1 MAPTVV
7 ETESVKSR
15 RWRRVVLMAL
25 FLVAYKLISTSKKQ
39 RFNLPP
45 SPPYALPILG
55 HHLLIKPPVHR
66 LFHRLSETYGPIFSL
81 RVGYR
86 RTVVISSSSL
96 ASECFTGQNDILLSN
111 RPCFLTAKYVAYNY
125 TTVGTAPYGDHWRNL
140 RRVCS
145 LEILSSNRLTNFLH
159 IRKDEIRRM
168 LTRLTREVNKEIE
181 LEPLLSDLTFNN
193 IVRMVTG
200 KRYYGDEVHNEEE
213 ANLFKK
219 LVADVNDCSG
229 ARHPGDY
236 LPFFKIFGGTFEKKV
251 KAVGEAMDE
260 ILQRLLDECR
270 ADKDGNTMVNH
281 LLSLQE
287 QEPDY
292 YTDVTIKGLM
302 LGMMIAG
309 TDTSAVTLEW
319 AMACLLRHPES
330 LEKARLEIEDK
341 IGQERL
347 IDEPDLAN
355 LPYLQNIVSETFRL
369 YPAAPLLVP
378 RSTTEDIKV
387 GGYDVP
393 RGTMVMVNAWAIHR
407 DPILWNEPEKFKP
420 ERFNDED
427 VHKLMSFGN
436 GRRACPGAGLG
447 QRIVTL
453 ALGSLIQC
461 FDWKK
466 VNGEKIDMTET
477 SGMAMRKKEP
487 LRALSLLVIA
497 YKFIFGYK
505 TQRYNLPPSP
515 PNSLPIIG
523 HHRLIKPPVHR
534 LFHGL
539 AKTHGPIFYL
549 RLGTRRAV
557 VISSFALARECFT
570 GHNDVVVSNRPRFLT
585 SKYIAYNYT
594 TIATTPYGDHWR
606 NLRKICSLEI
616 VSSKRLAN
624 FLHIRKEEIHR
635 MLTRL
640 SRDALIS
647 KEVELESLFYDLT
660 FNNIVRMVTGKVYYG
675 EDASDKAEADT
686 FKKLIAYIT
695 STSGARHPGEYL
707 PFLKIFGRSFEKKV
721 KAVGEAMDAILQRL
735 LDECRGNKDGNTMVN
750 HLLSL
755 QQQDPEYY
763 SEVIIKGL
771 MLGIMFAASE
781 TSAVTIEWAMASL
794 LNHPDLLENLKL
806 EIDEKIG
813 QDRLIEETDI
823 PNLPYLQNVV
833 SETLRLYPAAPLLVP
848 RLTVEDIKIGG
859 YDVPRETMVMVNAWS
874 IHRDP
879 ELWTEPERFNPER
892 FNGGGEGEKDDVRML
907 ITFGSGRRMCPG
919 AGLANKIVT
928 LALGSLIQCFE
939 WGRVNSEKID
949 MTEGPEMAMRKVVPL
964 RAMCQL
970 RPVMNKLL
978 TESKV

>member
-1 MAPTVV
+1 MFYYVIILPV
-7 ETESVKSR
+7 
-15 RWRRVVLMAL
+15 AL
-25 FLVAYKLISTSKKQ
+25 FFVAYKFIFSPKNQ

-66 LFHRLSETYGPIFSL
+66 LFHRLSKTYGPIFSL

-96 ASECFTGQNDILLSN
+96 ASECFTGQNDVLMSN

-145 LEILSSNRLTNFLH
+145 LEILSSNRLTNFLY

-168 LTRLTREVNKEIE
+168 LTRLSREVNKEIE

-236 LPFFKIFGGTFEKKV
+236 LQFLKVLGGSFEKKV

-270 ADKDGNTMVNH
+270 RDKDGNTMVNH

-319 AMACLLRHPES
+319 AMACLLNHPES
-330 LEKARLEIEDK
+330 LEKAKQEIDEK

-355 LPYLQNIVSETFRL
+355 LPYLQNILSETFRL

-407 DPILWNEPEKFKP
+407 DPSLWNEPEKFKP
-420 ERFNDED
+420 ERFNIGEGGED
-427 VHKLMSFGN
+427 VHKLMPFGN
-436 GRRACPGAGLG
+436 GRRACPGVGLG

-461 FDWKK
+461 FDWEK
-466 VNGEKIDMTET
+466 VNGEMVDMTET
-477 SGMAMRKKEP
+477 PGMAMRKKEP
-487 LRALSLLVIA
+487 LWALCSS
-497 YKFIFGYK
+497 
-505 TQRYNLPPSP
+505 R
-515 PNSLPIIG
+515 PI
-523 HHRLIKPPVHR
+523 
-534 LFHGL
+534 
-539 AKTHGPIFYL
+539 
-549 RLGTRRAV
+549 
-557 VISSFALARECFT
+557 
-570 GHNDVVVSNRPRFLT
+570 
-585 SKYIAYNYT
+585 
-594 TIATTPYGDHWR
+594 
-606 NLRKICSLEI
+606 
-616 VSSKRLAN
+616 
-624 FLHIRKEEIHR
+624 
-635 MLTRL
+635 
-640 SRDALIS
+640 
-647 KEVELESLFYDLT
+647 
-660 FNNIVRMVTGKVYYG
+660 
-675 EDASDKAEADT
+675 
-686 FKKLIAYIT
+686 
-695 STSGARHPGEYL
+695 
-707 PFLKIFGRSFEKKV
+707 
-721 KAVGEAMDAILQRL
+721 
-735 LDECRGNKDGNTMVN
+735 
-750 HLLSL
+750 
-755 QQQDPEYY
+755 
-763 SEVIIKGL
+763 
-771 MLGIMFAASE
+771 
-781 TSAVTIEWAMASL
+781 
-794 LNHPDLLENLKL
+794 
-806 EIDEKIG
+806 
-813 QDRLIEETDI
+813 
-823 PNLPYLQNVV
+823 
-833 SETLRLYPAAPLLVP
+833 
-848 RLTVEDIKIGG
+848 
-859 YDVPRETMVMVNAWS
+859 
-874 IHRDP
+874 
-879 ELWTEPERFNPER
+879 
-892 FNGGGEGEKDDVRML
+892 
-907 ITFGSGRRMCPG
+907 
-919 AGLANKIVT
+919 
-928 LALGSLIQCFE
+928 
-939 WGRVNSEKID
+939 
-949 MTEGPEMAMRKVVPL
+949 
-964 RAMCQL
+964 
-970 RPVMNKLL
+970 MNKFQAH
-978 TESKV
+978 S

>member
-1 MAPTVV
+1 MFYYVILP
-7 ETESVKSR
+7 
-15 RWRRVVLMAL
+15 LAL
-25 FLVAYKLISTSKKQ
+25 LVIAYKFIFSYRTQ

-45 SPPYALPILG
+45 SPP
-55 HHLLIKPPVHR
+55 H
-66 LFHRLSETYGPIFSL
+66 
-81 RVGYR
+81 
-86 RTVVISSSSL
+86 
-96 ASECFTGQNDILLSN
+96 
-111 RPCFLTAKYVAYNY
+111 
-125 TTVGTAPYGDHWRNL
+125 
-140 RRVCS
+140 
-145 LEILSSNRLTNFLH
+145 
-159 IRKDEIRRM
+159 
-168 LTRLTREVNKEIE
+168 
-181 LEPLLSDLTFNN
+181 
-193 IVRMVTG
+193 
-200 KRYYGDEVHNEEE
+200 
-213 ANLFKK
+213 
-219 LVADVNDCSG
+219 
-229 ARHPGDY
+229 
-236 LPFFKIFGGTFEKKV
+236 
-251 KAVGEAMDE
+251 
-260 ILQRLLDECR
+260 
-270 ADKDGNTMVNH
+270 
-281 LLSLQE
+281 
-287 QEPDY
+287 
-292 YTDVTIKGLM
+292 
-302 LGMMIAG
+302 
-309 TDTSAVTLEW
+309 
-319 AMACLLRHPES
+319 
-330 LEKARLEIEDK
+330 
-341 IGQERL
+341 
-347 IDEPDLAN
+347 
-355 LPYLQNIVSETFRL
+355 
-369 YPAAPLLVP
+369 
-378 RSTTEDIKV
+378 
-387 GGYDVP
+387 
-393 RGTMVMVNAWAIHR
+393 
-407 DPILWNEPEKFKP
+407 
-420 ERFNDED
+420 
-427 VHKLMSFGN
+427 
-436 GRRACPGAGLG
+436 
-447 QRIVTL
+447 
-453 ALGSLIQC
+453 
-461 FDWKK
+461 
-466 VNGEKIDMTET
+466 
-477 SGMAMRKKEP
+477 
-487 LRALSLLVIA
+487 
-497 YKFIFGYK
+497 
-505 TQRYNLPPSP
+505 
-515 PNSLPIIG
+515 SLPIIG

-557 VISSFALARECFT
+557 VISSSALARECFT

-647 KEVELESLFYDLT
+647 KEVEVESLFYDLT
-660 FNNIVRMVTGKVYYG
+660 FNNIVRMVTGKIYYG

-794 LNHPDLLENLKL
+794 LNHPELLEKLKL

-879 ELWTEPERFNPER
+879 ELWTEPERFNPDR

-928 LALGSLIQCFE
+928 LALGSLIQCFD
-939 WGRVNSEKID
+939 WGRVNGKKID